1 MSPKL
6 AITALTLAL
15 LAIPSVARSY
25 DLITPEEDARDRAA
39 PHVPGPSDLPAPPV
53 IELVRPDI
61 SKPVQ
66 NPVTIEVRF
75 GSGSGPAIDMQ
86 TFRASYGWLG
96 INITSRLLEHATKR
110 PDSLVAENVDLP
122 PGDHRVTISIANTSG
137 KTASRTFR
145 LPGRLPVA
153 PLARPGATHSQI
165 GVLCAALL
173 RCLAWHSNFRI
184 LRKAVPCGPARR
196 YLYQRPVELTQV

>member
-1 MSPKL
+1 MSSKL
-6 AITALTLAL
+6 AVMALTLAL
-15 LAIPSVARSY
+15 LAIPSVARAF

-61 SKPVQ
+61 STPVQ

-86 TFRASYGWLG
+86 TFRATYGWLG

-122 PGDHRVTISIANTSG
+122 PGDHRVTLSIANTSG

-145 LPGRLPVA
+145 FSVA
-153 PLARPGATHSQI
+153 Q
-165 GVLCAALL
+165 
-173 RCLAWHSNFRI
+173 
-184 LRKAVPCGPARR
+184 
-196 YLYQRPVELTQV
+196 